1 MAIEGISATV
11 SALGVLQ
18 KRGATSAHNLANLS
32 TRGFVPRRVEQAD
45 SASGGVHVT
54 GTSALPAGPVV
65 ASERGLDLALD
76 GGGWFVLADG
86 QGGQVYSRNGNFS
99 VAANGLL
106 VDSQG
111 RALQPAINIPQPT
124 TSISVSPQGVVQAL
138 GADGQV
144 LAQGQIQLA
153 SFANP
158 GGLTPLGGGL
168 YAPSPAS
175 GPPVVA
181 APGVAGRGEI
191 VSGAYQAS
199 GTDLVREM
207 AEQILVER
215 EFSAN
220 IKTLQTQDE
229 MVGTIL
235 DVVG

>member
-18 KRGATSAHNLANLS
+18 KRSANSAHNLANLS

-45 SASGGVHVT
+45 IATGGVRAI
-54 GTSALPAGPVV
+54 GSSALAAGPILS
-65 ASERGLDLALD
+65 SERSLDLALD
-76 GGGWFVLADG
+76 GGGWFVLDDG

-99 VAANGLL
+99 VSADGLL

-111 RALQPAINIPQPT
+111 RALQPAINIPPQT
-124 TSISVSPQGVVQAL
+124 ASISVNAQGVVQAL

-158 GGLTPLGGGL
+158 GGLTALGGGV
-168 YAPSPAS
+168 YAASQAS
-175 GPPVVA
+175 GPAVVV
-181 APGVAGRGEI
+181 APGVAGTGQI

-199 GTDLVREM
+199 GTDLAREM
-207 AEQILVER
+207 VEQILVER

-235 DVVG
+235 DVMG